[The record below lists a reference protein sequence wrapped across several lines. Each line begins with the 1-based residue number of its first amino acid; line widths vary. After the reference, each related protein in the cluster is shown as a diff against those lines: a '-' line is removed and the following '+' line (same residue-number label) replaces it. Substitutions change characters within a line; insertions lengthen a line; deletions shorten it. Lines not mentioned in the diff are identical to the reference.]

1 MEPSQFSEI
10 IAEDTTE
17 TIVVINLIEPV
28 KRGLWKTL
36 NYDSK
41 TENLVEINT

>member
-10 IAEDTTE
+10 IAKNSTE
-17 TIVVINLIEPV
+17 TIIVINLIEPV

-41 TENLVEINT
+41 TENLVGIDT